1 MRTILVLNAKGGCGK
16 STIATNLASY
26 FASVMG
32 KKVVLADF
40 DPQESSLEW
49 LETREEKWP
58 HIEGVAAYKEPLR
71 VAKDTEFVIM
81 DAPARVHGKE
91 LTQLMRKAE
100 TVLLP
105 VLPSPIDMR
114 AAKKYME
121 ELMKNGRVVRKEVKI
136 GVIANRVRDNT
147 IIFSDLYY
155 FIKAMK
161 LPYVA
166 TLRDRQN
173 YIRAEERGIGVFEM
187 APSQVYHDLEDWEP
201 LTKWLRSKRSQP

>member
-1 MRTILVLNAKGGCGK
+1 
-16 STIATNLASY
+16 
-26 FASVMG
+26 MG

-40 DPQESSLEW
+40 DPQESSLAW
-49 LETREEKWP
+49 LEARDESCP
-58 HIEGVAAYKEPLR
+58 PIEGVAAYKEPLR
-71 VAKDTEFVIM
+71 VAKDTDFVII
-81 DAPARVHGKE
+81 DTPARVHGKE

-121 ELMKNGRVVRKEVKI
+121 ELMKNGRVTRKEVKI

-161 LPYVA
+161 LPYIA

-173 YIRAEERGIGVFEM
+173 YIRAEERGIGIFEM
-187 APSQVYHDLEDWEP
+187 APSQVYQDLEDWEP
-201 LTKWLRSKRSQP
+201 LTKWLRSKRSMP